1 MEPVVHSGKWSTSS
15 HGIGAFYRFSGQIRG
30 VSGPLEKVDHWLSR
44 NRGFLPVSGARAYGY
59 FPVKVYRLIG
69 TGAKPI
75 LSQIS
80 LDNYSQ
86 SAILK
91 LNNKRKEDTPQMGAG
106 DVFQSY

>member
-1 MEPVVHSGKWSTSS
+1 MVHSGEWTT
-15 HGIGAFYRFSGQIRG
+15 
-30 VSGPLEKVDHWLSR
+30 
-44 NRGFLPVSGARAYGY
+44 GARAYGY

-106 DVFQSY
+106 DVFQPY

>member
-1 MEPVVHSGKWSTSS
+1 MTGFPAKSEEPVVHSGEWTT
-15 HGIGAFYRFSGQIRG
+15 GA
-30 VSGPLEKVDHWLSR
+30 K
-44 NRGFLPVSGARAYGY
+44 AYGY
-59 FPVKVYRLIG
+59 FPNTSEL
-69 TGAKPI
+69 TGSSNKAF

>member
-1 MEPVVHSGKWSTSS
+1 MVHSPEWTTGYHVIET
-15 HGIGAFYRFSGQIRG
+15 FTLFSGLIYG
-30 VSGPLEKVDHWLSR
+30 ASGPLRRVDHWLLR
-44 NRGFLPVSGARAYGY
+44 NQAFLSVSVARAYGY

-69 TGAKPI
+69 TGAKPF

-106 DVFQSY
+106 DVLQSY

>member
-1 MEPVVHSGKWSTSS
+1 MVHSRKWTTSSCEIGAFRPFPAKSEEPVVHSGEWTT
-15 HGIGAFYRFSGQIRG
+15 
-30 VSGPLEKVDHWLSR
+30 
-44 NRGFLPVSGARAYGY
+44 GARAYGY

-69 TGAKPI
+69 TGANPI

>member
-1 MEPVVHSGKWSTSS
+1 MESGPLAGTKSGLFTFFPAKSEEPVVHSGEWTT
-15 HGIGAFYRFSGQIRG
+15 
-30 VSGPLEKVDHWLSR
+30 
-44 NRGFLPVSGARAYGY
+44 GARAYGY

>member
-1 MEPVVHSGKWSTSS
+1 MVHSGEWTTSSYEIGVFSRFLAKSEEPVVHSGEWTT
-15 HGIGAFYRFSGQIRG
+15 
-30 VSGPLEKVDHWLSR
+30 
-44 NRGFLPVSGARAYGY
+44 GARAYGY

>member
-1 MEPVVHSGKWSTSS
+1 MVHSGEWTT
-15 HGIGAFYRFSGQIRG
+15 GA
-30 VSGPLEKVDHWLSR
+30 K
-44 NRGFLPVSGARAYGY
+44 AYGY
-59 FPVKVYRLIG
+59 FPNTSEL
-69 TGAKPI
+69 TGSSNKAF

-106 DVFQSY
+106 DVFQPY